1 MKKEFPS
8 LFVFTAIALCVVF
21 VYALFRIG
29 VDVNG
34 LFDLRRVELSSA
46 FRFLMDNKIAVMI
59 ALAVVV
65 VAKLMAG
72 APGPVKS

>member
-8 LFVFTAIALCVVF
+8 LFVCIAIALGALF

-34 LFDLRRVELSSA
+34 LFDLRRVEFASA

-59 ALAVVV
+59 ALGVVV
-65 VAKLMAG
+65 VAKLIAG
-72 APGPVKS
+72 VPGTLKS

>member
-8 LFVFTAIALCVVF
+8 LFVCIAIALCVFF
-21 VYALFRIG
+21 VYALFRVG

-34 LFDLRRVELSSA
+34 LFDLRRVELASA
-46 FRFLMDNKIAVMI
+46 FRFLIDNKIAVMI

-65 VAKLMAG
+65 VAKFMAG

>member
-8 LFVFTAIALCVVF
+8 LFVCVALALCAFF
-21 VYALFRIG
+21 VYALFKIG
-29 VDVNG
+29 VDING

-46 FRFLMDNKIAVMI
+46 FRFLMDNKIAVII

-65 VAKLMAG
+65 VAKVIAG